1 MTVKEQIRKLV
12 DLSLNPY
19 KIAREV
25 YGPRPT
31 KAQEQHVYQV
41 CRIYKLEEKE
51 GGVWQ
56 SLLSPNTTRGST
68 VKSANLARHTAQ

>member
-51 GGVWQ
+51 GGV
-56 SLLSPNTTRGST
+56 
-68 VKSANLARHTAQ
+68 